1 MCEPLMKIKVNFL
14 GMLSNY
20 TGVESVDF
28 DLNDDAVYGDLL
40 EEVAARFGDKLPK
53 RCWSASRK
61 EFKKPI
67 NAIGSNGDIEER
79 DTPLAGHDEIHFL
92 MPVSGG

>member
-1 MCEPLMKIKVNFL
+1 MKIRVNFL
-14 GMLSNY
+14 GMLSNH
-20 TGVESVDF
+20 TGVESVEF
-28 DLNDDAVYGDLL
+28 DLSDDADYGDLL
-40 EEVAARFGDKLPK
+40 EKIADRFGDKLPK
-53 RCWSASRK
+53 SLWSAGKK

-92 MPVSGG
+92 MPVSGGRRDF